1 MDAFWGIT
9 LSLLVL
15 RAAFKSKWL
24 RREHKT
30 RIVAKDNRF
39 EQLNALANA
48 QPVPVKKSSEERRR
62 EQEVEELR
70 KQGYTDE
77 LIAVIIPTINNGQ

>member
-15 RAAFKSKWL
+15 RWWYKNHHVEKPRVKPNL
-24 RREHKT
+24 LPKT
-30 RIVAKDNRF
+30 P
-39 EQLNALANA
+39 AN
-48 QPVPVKKSSEERRR
+48 VKT
-62 EQEVEELR
+62 QEVLRAQEQARQQRERDVEALR

-77 LIAVIIPTINNGQ
+77 LIATILPVVNDK